1 MTNMA
6 KLGYY
11 IISYIP
17 KISKILYPKIY
28 PYQGYYI
35 RYRYEKIYIFPTTAY
50 QCINITIFQ
59 WIIDPWEPERAGKAA
74 ERPFLRVFGPLQQG
88 F

>member
-1 MTNMA
+1 MTNMV

-35 RYRYEKIYIFPTTAY
+35 QYRYEMNIFLCHYFSSDEYSEFFSEQEIPPWNVSVRSGATKL
-50 QCINITIFQ
+50 
-59 WIIDPWEPERAGKAA
+59 DPGNRLTSDSE
-74 ERPFLRVFGPLQQG
+74 
-88 F
+88 